1 MHKKKIL
8 AIVTLTSLIMGSFGE
23 CTLASNNYNYSNNK
37 ITIEEISDNKFVV
50 NSENAEE
57 ILTVRENDLEK
68 KIEIKD
74 TKTGR
79 TEYIIYNKQD
89 DSVYSSYTGNTI
101 YDSSIS
107 FFKSDISY
115 SVKYISFAQMKETLG
130 NTATAGGVLGLVIA
144 LVPGG
149 QAVGELIGK
158 ISTLMGGS
166 SFFIPNDSKHGLK
179 FTIKTTK
186 MYRWR
191 LGKRH
196 VYKRMHDITSVRR
209 Y

>member
-23 CTLASNNYNYSNNK
+23 CTLASNNYNYSNTK
-37 ITIEEISDNKFVV
+37 VKVEEINDNKFII
-50 NSENAEE
+50 NSEKNEE
-57 ILTVRENDLEK
+57 ILTIRENDLEK

-115 SVKYISFAQMKETLG
+115 SVKYISFAQMREALG
-130 NTATAGGVLGLVIA
+130 NTGTAGGVLGLAIT
-144 LVPGG
+144 LIPGG
-149 QAVGELIGK
+149 QGIGGIIGT
-158 ISTLMGGS
+158 ISTIMGGS
-166 SFFIPNDSKHGLK
+166 TFLIPKDSKHGLK

-186 MYRWR
+186 MYRSR